1 MDFQF
6 LNVRISVFSVIS
18 TSLNNHTLQADENR
32 KEATRRLLDRF
43 LDPYLQYLEQFTPV
57 QPAVLLLKE
66 MAKNGTIHDTVFKE
80 MEEMEMTKFFT
91 VCHK

>member
-1 MDFQF
+1 M
-6 LNVRISVFSVIS
+6 
-18 TSLNNHTLQADENR
+18 E
-32 KEATRRLLDRF
+32 RF

-57 QPAVLLLKE
+57 QPAVILLKE

-80 MEEMEMTKFFT
+80 MEDMEMSKFFT

>member
-1 MDFQF
+1 MQ
-6 LNVRISVFSVIS
+6 
-18 TSLNNHTLQADENR
+18 QADQSR
-32 KEATRRLLDRF
+32 KEATRRLCERF
-43 LDPYLQYLEQFTPV
+43 LDGYLQFLEQFTPV

-80 MEEMEMTKFFT
+80 MEEVEMAKFFT

>member
-1 MDFQF
+1 M
-6 LNVRISVFSVIS
+6 
-18 TSLNNHTLQADENR
+18 E
-32 KEATRRLLDRF
+32 RF
-43 LDPYLQYLEQFTPV
+43 LDGYLQYLEQFTPV

-80 MEEMEMTKFFT
+80 MEEMDKFFT